1 MKRPMKR
8 HANTE
13 GALADR
19 GLLSEGEGKALSD
32 ERQRDYARTNEWGCT
47 EKQEMFA
54 QAVAKGATLADAYRA
69 SFNAVNMS
77 QASIYTEASKMMDKP
92 HVAERVKVLLAIR
105 QERTFAVDAKRVR
118 QHVFDRL
125 MIESVEDES
134 PPAARIRALELLGK
148 IDVVSMFKEQK
159 GPALDE
165 RADVTVLE
173 AKLKAA
179 LERLVGMNAKVIEG
193 NVAGIKATED
203 EDDPPRSGGRN
214 EDE

>member
-1 MKRPMKR
+1 MKTTKR

-19 GLLSEGEGKALSD
+19 GLLTEGEGKALAS
-32 ERQRDYARTNEWGCT
+32 ERQRDYARTNEFGLT

-54 QAVAKGATLADAYRA
+54 QAVSRGSTLADAYRA

-77 QASIYTEASKMMDKP
+77 QASVYSEASKMMDKP
-92 HVAERVKVLLAIR
+92 HVAERVKALLAVR

-125 MIESVEDES
+125 MIESVEDDN

-159 GPALDE
+159 GPPIDD
-165 RADVTVLE
+165 RADPAMLE
-173 AKLKAA
+173 AKLRNM
-179 LERLVGMNAKVIEG
+179 LERMVGMNAKIING
-193 NVAGIKATED
+193 SAGD
-203 EDDPPRSGGRN
+203 NRSGTESNGPN
-214 EDE
+214 EEPREAGDE